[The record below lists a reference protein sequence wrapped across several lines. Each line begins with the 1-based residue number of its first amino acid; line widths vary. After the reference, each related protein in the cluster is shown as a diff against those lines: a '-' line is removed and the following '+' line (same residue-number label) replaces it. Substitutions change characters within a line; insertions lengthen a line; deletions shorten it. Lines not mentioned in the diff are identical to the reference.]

1 MNKIKSAQASQQY
14 LIKTVSDLAWTAIEF
29 NDYFDLS
36 SRSVFYELISKSIKN
51 FMDYHGQLTETQL
64 RARRTRIK
72 ILRAIADR
80 NGLAGFSDIKVSTGL
95 STGSI
100 YYHLE
105 RMGGYVTK
113 DSKHYMITEEGL
125 QFLREA
131 DPKYTG
137 VAPPKEEQVQ
147 EQGRSEEPEKQA
159 RYFGMRQLAFAGL
172 GISVAA
178 FMAAGWFTNWQVL
191 AVFAGINAGI
201 ATSLGVAAALLASF
215 LVLGRR
221 SYPAIGYRGTI
232 FSALA
237 LGVVIAGVVVLSGSG
252 LTGAAP
258 AQPYDNSMDALLS
271 SYSMHWQVR

>member
-1 MNKIKSAQASQQY
+1 MGS
-14 LIKTVSDLAWTAIEF
+14 
-29 NDYFDLS
+29 
-36 SRSVFYELISKSIKN
+36 
-51 FMDYHGQLTETQL
+51 LTGETQL

-80 NGLAGFSDIKVSTGL
+80 NGLAGFSDIKISTGL

-105 RMGGYVTK
+105 RMGSYVTK

-137 VAPPKEEQVQ
+137 VAPPKEERSQD
-147 EQGRSEEPEKQA
+147 QGRPEEPVRQA
-159 RYFGMRQLAFAGL
+159 RHFGARQLAFAGT
-172 GISVAA
+172 IATVAA
-178 FMAAGWFTNWQVL
+178 FMAAGLLTNWQIL
-191 AVFAGINAGI
+191 AAFAGVNAGI
-201 ATSLGVAAALLASF
+201 AASLGVAAALLASF
-215 LVLGRR
+215 LALGRR
-221 SYPAIGYRGTI
+221 SYPVIGYRGTV

-237 LGVVIAGVVVLSGSG
+237 LGVVLASVVVLSSPE

-258 AQPYDNSMDALLS
+258 AQAYDNSMDALLS
-271 SYSMHWQVR
+271 SYSMHWQIR

>member
-1 MNKIKSAQASQQY
+1 MGS
-14 LIKTVSDLAWTAIEF
+14 
-29 NDYFDLS
+29 
-36 SRSVFYELISKSIKN
+36 
-51 FMDYHGQLTETQL
+51 LTGETQL

-80 NGLAGFSDIKVSTGL
+80 NGLAGFSDIKTSTGL

-105 RMGGYVTK
+105 RMGSYVTK

-137 VAPPKEEQVQ
+137 VAPPREEQAQ
-147 EQGRSEEPEKQA
+147 DKPRSEEPVRQV
-159 RYFGMRQLAFAGL
+159 RHFGTRQTAFVGAVA
-172 GISVAA
+172 SVTVFVAA
-178 FMAAGWFTNWQVL
+178 GMFTNWQVL
-191 AVFAGINAGI
+191 AAFAGVNAGI
-201 ATSLGVAAALLASF
+201 AASLGVAAALLAS
-215 LVLGRR
+215 LLILGRH
-221 SYPAIGYRGTI
+221 SYPVMGYRGTV

-237 LGVVIAGVVVLSGSG
+237 LGVVLASVIVLSSPE

-258 AQPYDNSMDALLS
+258 AQAYDNSMDALLS
-271 SYSMHWQVR
+271 SYSMHWQIR